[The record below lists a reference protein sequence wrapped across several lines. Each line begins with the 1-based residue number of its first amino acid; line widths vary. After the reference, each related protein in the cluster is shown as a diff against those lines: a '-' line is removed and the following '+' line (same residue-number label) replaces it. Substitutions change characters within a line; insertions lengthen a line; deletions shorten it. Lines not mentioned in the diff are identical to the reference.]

1 MRSLRQAR
9 RQQTTA
15 CTRREDDSISRTRGA
30 QARRTVKSEMAKQS
44 AAMGIDTMIPER
56 NERGGGEDEET
67 IAVDA
72 GGTLAC
78 EGQGDE
84 IKAYQ
89 QRSVVLR
96 CSSLCE
102 TVLTVIVI
110 LH

>member
-1 MRSLRQAR
+1 M
-9 RQQTTA
+9 
-15 CTRREDDSISRTRGA
+15 
-30 QARRTVKSEMAKQS
+30 KSDWSKQC
-44 AAMGIDTMIPER
+44 AAMGIGKMIPER
-56 NERGGGEDEET
+56 NERGKSEDEAT